1 MRSAACGWQR
11 RWRLSL
17 GEEGGQG
24 TAEEE
29 SALQPLP
36 SGPRPAFRRYL
47 SIPSCFPSC
56 SGLSYHPLG
65 DRVYSQC
72 RSRGVIAPG
81 DRDARILVPLGA
93 WDELHGPW

>member
-1 MRSAACGWQR
+1 MAGKAWSQEHEAVCSQGCLKLLVLLPPPPECGII
-11 RWRLSL
+11 
-17 GEEGGQG
+17 G
-24 TAEEE
+24 
-29 SALQPLP
+29 LP
-36 SGPRPAFRRYL
+36 PASL